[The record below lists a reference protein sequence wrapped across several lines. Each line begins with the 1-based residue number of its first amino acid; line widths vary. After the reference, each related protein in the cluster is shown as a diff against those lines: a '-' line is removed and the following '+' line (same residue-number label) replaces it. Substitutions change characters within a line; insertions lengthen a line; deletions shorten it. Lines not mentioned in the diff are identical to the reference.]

1 MRRKFISLFLTVSLF
16 FQQSGFI
23 YALGELDVS
32 GYLSRFSGALS
43 RDTFRPL
50 HLRYF
55 SYDTQNNSFNLL
67 LDKGDEK
74 ELKDE
79 ELKDKTEKLLEYF
92 KIGLAL
98 PNDKFWV
105 NLRPDAEDEI
115 IDPELE
121 KTDIGKVLLEADLQL
136 KKDTAGATSPQ
147 SAQGKQYWDKLYKKA
162 GELFGTENVTIPTL
176 TRPWIVPGEV
186 IINTS
191 AQGAYIYK
199 ASLKV
204 MLEEDYLKSSQLS
217 AVSNQQ
223 SSSNLKPLTSNYSF
237 SDPRLKELN
246 SYSAQLIR
254 ELIIPRLTKEINTA
268 KRYSAL
274 RQVFYS
280 LVLAKWFK
288 KAFIGKTGEYS
299 SLIDTNNLSG
309 LVSQEP
315 WSKSAYFNEYKKS
328 FQEGEYNLKEPVYS
342 PVGQV
347 LRAYVSGGAFPMSG
361 VQTEVPVKNM
371 EISQQPEG
379 MIRITS
385 SAIMPHRTL
394 KILIEADLYQRS
406 EKLASVKNRE
416 EAEKIDPELTKVV
429 FEKGNNRIEWAGM
442 IDWMLNTEEGQAA
455 FENTLKLGREIRK
468 KYKYVF
474 ACGIGGSG
482 EGVEVIRRNFSEGAE
497 TKLYPLMTPDA
508 GAVNGLVKSIA
519 DSEGITIEEVLKNSA
534 AFFITKSGSTPETA
548 SHFNY
553 FIELYE

>member
-1 MRRKFISLFLTVSLF
+1 
-16 FQQSGFI
+16 
-23 YALGELDVS
+23 
-32 GYLSRFSGALS
+32 
-43 RDTFRPL
+43 
-50 HLRYF
+50 
-55 SYDTQNNSFNLL
+55 
-67 LDKGDEK
+67 
-74 ELKDE
+74 
-79 ELKDKTEKLLEYF
+79 
-92 KIGLAL
+92 
-98 PNDKFWV
+98 
-105 NLRPDAEDEI
+105 
-115 IDPELE
+115 
-121 KTDIGKVLLEADLQL
+121 
-136 KKDTAGATSPQ
+136 
-147 SAQGKQYWDKLYKKA
+147 
-162 GELFGTENVTIPTL
+162 
-176 TRPWIVPGEV
+176 
-186 IINTS
+186 
-191 AQGAYIYK
+191 
-199 ASLKV
+199 

-553 FIELYE
+553 FKELYEKTALNLKEHIWIMTDPGSKMDTPRHKEDYNWMTIQLNGGSGIGGGLPLRQPISPCFFSPSLTMRLLRGCWKRPRG